1 MFEKHVT
8 QVWVSLETYR
18 RLLAVRG
25 KLRGQDDKIKN
36 FDEVIRELIAFWKKE
51 RSKVLKKAK
60 S

>member
-8 QVWVSLETYR
+8 QVWVSWETYR

-25 KLRGQDDKIKN
+25 KLRGQDGKIRN
-36 FDEVIRELIAFWKKE
+36 FDEVVRELIAFLE
-51 RSKVLKKAK
+51 EGSKVSKKAK